1 MRKTQKQNLW
11 VTAIT
16 LKVKSMLSEKLKSE
30 VQNKAELKAQYAA
43 QAEALLKI
51 EAEIKDKSREVEL
64 NAERIQQLTET
75 QTQ

>member
-30 VQNKAELKAQYAA
+30 VQNKAELNAQYAA

-51 EAEIKDKSREVEL
+51 EGEIKDKSREVEL